1 MSTVNQ
7 QIKKNVKAAT
17 SKKPQVKK
25 NTKTSITSESP
36 QIKKDAS
43 TNGNPKVTQG
53 QKLLQAMTAQKAAK
67 QALLKGVKNT
77 HVSFD
82 EEGNED
88 KVETVV
94 QKKEDN
100 KGEKRKNEEQIE
112 ENKEKPKKKIKKNKV
127 KIEETRRENKQEE
140 ALEYVRSFVNDK
152 QNWKF
157 KKVQQ
162 IWILQNLYKIPENDF
177 DNVLKYLK
185 DLQGSSREKTRMEAN
200 DKIPKEVISNS
211 LTGYA
216 NVGYDNDDDDFDA
229 EKLLSQAPV
238 KQVKQQEESNEI
250 KRARL
255 ILDVLS

>member
-1 MSTVNQ
+1 MVHQNHLNVLELLVCDCLCCQKDYFFFFYFILLFLMSTVNQ

-25 NTKTSITSESP
+25 IAKESITSESS

-43 TNGNPKVTQG
+43 TNGKPKVTQG

-88 KVETVV
+88 RVETVV

-112 ENKEKPKKKIKKNKV
+112 ENKEKPRKKIKKNKV
-127 KIEETRRENKQEE
+127 KVEETRRENKQEGKK
-140 ALEYVRSFVNDK
+140 K
-152 QNWKF
+152 Q
-157 KKVQQ
+157 
-162 IWILQNLYKIPENDF
+162 
-177 DNVLKYLK
+177 
-185 DLQGSSREKTRMEAN
+185 
-200 DKIPKEVISNS
+200 
-211 LTGYA
+211 
-216 NVGYDNDDDDFDA
+216 
-229 EKLLSQAPV
+229 
-238 KQVKQQEESNEI
+238 
-250 KRARL
+250 
-255 ILDVLS
+255 